1 MHGCIPVIISERLH
15 PPFGEMI
22 QWTEIA
28 IWLHEDEIPNLPE
41 ILNAVPESEVRYKHA
56 FSLKSLKQASAI
68 MIFLKEFFKKVV
80 YSIDLKIFE
89 TRIQKVHPA
98 IPFLGFTFE

>member
-28 IWLHEDEIPNLPE
+28 IWLHEDEIPNIPE
-41 ILNAVPESEVRYKHA
+41 ILSAVPESEVRYKNA
-56 FSLKSLKQASAI
+56 FSLKSLKEASAI
-68 MIFLKEFFKKVV
+68 MSFLKEFFKKVV
-80 YSIDLKIFE
+80 
-89 TRIQKVHPA
+89 H
-98 IPFLGFTFE
+98 